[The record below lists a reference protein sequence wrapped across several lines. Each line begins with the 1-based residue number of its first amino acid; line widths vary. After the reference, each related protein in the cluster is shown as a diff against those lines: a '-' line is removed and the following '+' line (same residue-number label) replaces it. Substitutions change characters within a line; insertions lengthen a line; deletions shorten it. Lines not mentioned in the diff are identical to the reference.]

1 MVHTHTHFVVDA
13 LFSTTGRRPLRQAEL
28 RPKLFPYMAGIIK
41 RLKGQ
46 PLLINGPNDH
56 VHLLFVLPPTLPLFD
71 LMEKVKANSSKWVN
85 EHRSSGMPFAWQT
98 GYTAFSVS
106 QSKVEQVRNYIAN
119 PGSHHRRLTYQEAVK
134 ALLKMHGIGYEGN
147 AAEEG
152 DGTDF
157 LSLARPGELES

>member
-1 MVHTHTHFVVDA
+1 MAHTYTHLVVHA
-13 LFSTTGRRPLRQAEL
+13 LFSTSGRRPILQVEL
-28 RPKLFPYMAGIIK
+28 RPKVFPYMAGIIK

-56 VHLLFVLPPTLPLFD
+56 VHLLFVLPPTLALSD

-106 QSKVEQVRNYIAN
+106 QSKVEQVRSYIAN
-119 PGSHHRRLTYQEAVK
+119 QEGHHRRWTYQEEVK
-134 ALLKMHGIGYEGN
+134 ALLKKHGIGDEGD
-147 AAEEG
+147 AAEE
-152 DGTDF
+152 
-157 LSLARPGELES
+157 